1 LEEDMMNLVSTTTTS
16 QANAKSGIPRRRDM
30 RLAVWAIRNERDY
43 DRARDVVDDL
53 VMRPRLSREDR
64 ERLEV
69 MMALMESYEAKHH
82 AIDASGIG
90 PIELLKALMKDHAM
104 TASDLG
110 RLLGSRALG
119 SLILNGKRELS
130 KTHIRVLSEH
140 FALNPSAFF

>member
-1 LEEDMMNLVSTTTTS
+1 MNQIATATTS
-16 QANAKSGIPRRRDM
+16 PGKAKAGAPRRRDM

-43 DRARDVVDDL
+43 DRARDVVDGL
-53 VMRPRLSREDR
+53 VMRPKLSREDR

-69 MMALMESYEAKHH
+69 MMVLMESHEEKHH
-82 AIDASGIG
+82 AIDASAIG

-130 KTHIRVLSEH
+130 KTHIRVLSKH
-140 FALNPSAFF
+140 FALDPSAFF